1 MTEIMTE
8 SVALYNPPAR
18 CGHVAVAVEDK
29 LYVWGGLTRDL
40 PEIHDGPAKTA
51 FTSVVY
57 VLDRQ
62 VFVQLFLKVFFIIPV
77 PGLRETNE
85 W

>member
-18 CGHVAVAVEDK
+18 CGHVAVPVEDK

-40 PEIHDGPAKTA
+40 PEIHDGPAKTD
-51 FTSVVY
+51 FTSVLD
-57 VLDRQ
+57 VLDLQ
-62 VFVQLFLKVFFIIPV
+62 VFILKFFLYYTCTRIA
-77 PGLRETNE
+77 RD
-85 W
+85 